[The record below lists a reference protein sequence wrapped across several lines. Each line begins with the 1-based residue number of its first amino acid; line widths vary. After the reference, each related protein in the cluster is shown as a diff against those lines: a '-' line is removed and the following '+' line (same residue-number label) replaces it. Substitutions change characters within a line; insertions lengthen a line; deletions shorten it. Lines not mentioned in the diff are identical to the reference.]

1 MNEKL
6 ETLLDAVLKLPL
18 EEQRLL
24 AEKLME
30 AAKEADLLQEETTKS
45 TVQGKLRHHFGAWD
59 SGNVRSADNERIDRD
74 LAREFARTRESE
86 A

>member
-30 AAKEADLLQEETTKS
+30 AAKEADPLQETAES
-45 TVQGKLRHHFGAWD
+45 AGQGKLRRRFGAWD
-59 SGNVRSADNERIDRD
+59 SGDVRSADNEGIERD
-74 LAREFARTRESE
+74 LAREFATTRESE
-86 A
+86 P